1 MLFGLEQGSPREN
14 GFAEAS
20 AAGIKNG
27 GKANVVSSTNKV
39 QQAVVS
45 F

>member
-1 MLFGLEQGSPREN
+1 MLFGLEQGSPRRN
-14 GFAEAS
+14 GFAGAS
-20 AAGIKNG
+20 AVRIKDG
-27 GKANVVSSTNKV
+27 GKANAVSPTNKV